1 MMNKIKKAINISRII
16 RKLYLFI
23 GFGMFA
29 IFAFVGL
36 AEADYNSS
44 VAAIQKCTGMNFE
57 YDINAMNAAEDD
69 CVSKVTFSYP
79 SASPSEEDYMQNI
92 YNRMQEARETIAKKE
107 ERGEK
112 LDCKLSDFEVVWKEV
127 KTKAESS
134 LAAKEKYAKEALGK
148 KGKFQNRKGFQCS
161 PSDPSAAL
169 KSYERMRKRIDRL
182 YESML
187 SQRKVLNASGR
198 SALEELQQCA
208 PGSAAMIKEKINK
221 LSSMSH
227 KTWDAT
233 DNGGDMADDISD
245 LQKKIADEL
254 KRLKKS
260 GTCSDGVLYSVSE
273 SVKSLSVS
281 LLGNIISDAN
291 KNGDEALAQSVY
303 EKVAEVKARAAL
315 RACPLV
321 ADVKAKYHS
330 GCWSCLVLEKITSA
344 FLQAAKVGLPVTQR
358 AGVTVLILGIA
369 IWLVVWGLKN
379 VSSFTEIQI
388 GNILNELLKFLF
400 KAALAYWLIYHSLPF
415 IKNYLIYPI
424 MSAGSLIGQQFWDDD
439 IKKFTESWVDLTD
452 EDYAEMAKDFQEQ
465 DKKQGET
472 PVPSA
477 SAGGKNGQATT
488 PVPTELT
495 PEQKKLL
502 ANQPTRLKVV
512 GNIPDF
518 VLPGCSGC
526 RLTSPS
532 GPRSSCSGVCS
543 SCHGGADFG
552 ARSVGVQGDPIWAI
566 APGKVHSISNQS
578 KAGHYIVLEH
588 DAKGQKW
595 YSVYMHLM
603 NGSEKVQRGQKVVA
617 RQQIAN
623 MGNTGSSTGAHLHLE
638 IWDAAPFTQW
648 QHQLNPLWLAHKEKV
663 PAKKWCYEEMGDK
676 DPYAGQCQNK
686 CVFEARSISGKT
698 SDELPDLSSTYIGTS
713 GVGEGGFSTDDY
725 SSLIVEIPEIRY
737 TGPTDIMPK
746 SVMNSI
752 LGAIR
757 AITDKTADVKVLG
770 DVIMC
775 YAGMPNGGAIKM
787 DGITGVMAKWFKDD
801 PYVIHPF
808 IWLAGCVIL
817 CFGFF
822 LTFAIAYYLIDIS
835 FKIGFA
841 VLALPLV
848 IGLWPFEITKKKFI
862 DTISIITKASATFAF
877 FVLTTSFGMAMLENS
892 FANGLDKIYDMID
905 ILAGLSEET
914 QTAEVDRMKAY
925 LNNETTLFSM
935 TFLTILF
942 SLIYFIKLIQAT
954 TSDLVN
960 KFFPDGVFGDQ
971 SPMHKGATMA
981 TSFAK
986 NIAMKPVGMARDIAA
1001 HQAGEALKATGKGV
1015 AHAVRH
1021 PIRTAKATVNKFRG
1035 KK

>member
-1 MMNKIKKAINISRII
+1 MMDRQKNISCNSMAREVSLFVGFVLFSVMFLAQSALAGYAESMANLHKCALLTYAEIWEEMRDMDDLIQQDTKIFWSTGEDGTFAGSMKQIYKKLQKVRDNIQKGKSECTLEDIRIIMDEVKNKAEKGTKKWLAYAERIKDDDAITNRKKELTQINSRYKAILAETEKLNEQGINALDDLQKCAPEAAKKIKDKITDLSSLSYRNRSDANDGSKVSKIQEDIVDKLKDIKKAGSCNENV
-16 RKLYLFI
+16 LN
-23 GFGMFA
+23 G
-29 IFAFVGL
+29 
-36 AEADYNSS
+36 
-44 VAAIQKCTGMNFE
+44 
-57 YDINAMNAAEDD
+57 
-69 CVSKVTFSYP
+69 VS
-79 SASPSEEDYMQNI
+79 
-92 YNRMQEARETIAKKE
+92 
-107 ERGEK
+107 
-112 LDCKLSDFEVVWKEV
+112 EVVASMAMKI
-127 KTKAESS
+127 
-134 LAAKEKYAKEALGK
+134 LRNYQNEALD
-148 KGKFQNRKGFQCS
+148 
-161 PSDPSAAL
+161 SDDDAAAQD
-169 KSYERMRKRIDRL
+169 I
-182 YESML
+182 
-187 SQRKVLNASGR
+187 Q
-198 SALEELQQCA
+198 
-208 PGSAAMIKEKINK
+208 EKI
-221 LSSMSH
+221 
-227 KTWDAT
+227 
-233 DNGGDMADDISD
+233 
-245 LQKKIADEL
+245 
-254 KRLKKS
+254 
-260 GTCSDGVLYSVSE
+260 
-273 SVKSLSVS
+273 
-281 LLGNIISDAN
+281 
-291 KNGDEALAQSVY
+291 
-303 EKVAEVKARAAL
+303 AEVKARAAL
-315 RACPLV
+315 RSCPLV
-321 ADVKAKYHS
+321 ADVKAKHHS
-330 GCWSCLVLEKITSA
+330 GCWPCLVLEKITSA
-344 FLQAAKVGLPVTQR
+344 FLHAAKVGLPVTQR

-465 DKKQGET
+465 DKQQGET

-477 SAGGKNGQATT
+477 SAAGQATT

-502 ANQPTRLKVV
+502 ANQPTRLKMV

-532 GPRSSCSGVCS
+532 GPRSNCSGVCS

-566 APGKVHSISNQS
+566 APGKVHTISNQS

-603 NGSEKVQRGQKVVA
+603 NGSDKVQRGQKVVA

-698 SDELPDLSSTYIGTS
+698 SDELPDLSSTYIGTT
-713 GVGEGGFSTDDY
+713 GLREGGFSTDDY

-757 AITDKTADVKVLG
+757 AITDKTADVMVLG

-775 YAGMPNGGAIKM
+775 YAGMPNGGAIKV
-787 DGITGVMAKWFKDD
+787 DGIKGEILESFMGDS
-801 PYVIHPF
+801 YVIHPF
-808 IWLAGCVIL
+808 IWLSGCIIL
-817 CFGFF
+817 GFGFF

-848 IGLWPFEITKKKFI
+848 IGLWPFEIKKKKFI

-892 FANGLDKIYDMID
+892 FANGLSKIYDMID
-905 ILAGLSEET
+905 ILAGLPEET
-914 QTAEVDRMKAY
+914 QTADIDRMKAY
-925 LNNETTLFSM
+925 LSDETTLFSM

-1001 HQAGEALKATGKGV
+1001 HQAGRALKATGKGV
-1015 AHAVRH
+1015 AQAVRH
-1021 PIRTAKATVNKFRG
+1021 PIRSVREVANKFRG